1 MSRIRFGTDGWRAV
15 IAAEY
20 TFDAVRA
27 CAEGYARFLS
37 ERGVRRGVLV
47 GYDCR
52 FAAEDFAAAAAE
64 VLAAHGIHVFL
75 TPHPTPTPVVAHG
88 ILQLGAD
95 GAVVITASHNPWR
108 WLGFKVRPEY
118 GGAAPPEY
126 VSAIEARVP
135 PEDDWDAIPRL
146 PLADARRR
154 GLVEDYDPDPA
165 YLEHLQGLVDL
176 ESLRRAGL
184 SVVADPM
191 HGAAAG
197 YLRHLLRGGAT
208 RVHEIR
214 GRRNPIFPGMD
225 APEPIGR
232 NLRALMEAVRRHR
245 GQVGLANDGDGDRLG
260 VVDERGRFLDNQRAF
275 ALLAYYML
283 HVRGERGPIVKSLT
297 ATRMTFA
304 LAEPLGLPVHE
315 TPVGFKFLGPK
326 MREVDA
332 VMAGEESGGY
342 AFRGH
347 LPERDGIL
355 SALCF
360 LDLMVRRGKTPSE
373 LLEEL
378 FALVG
383 PHYYDRVDVHLQE
396 GERERLQARLQ
407 DMAPGSI
414 GGLPV
419 IGQDNL
425 DGIRFLLEG
434 GWVVFRFSGTEPLL
448 RIYSEVQGEEA
459 LVYRVLDDAR
469 RLLGV

>member
-1 MSRIRFGTDGWRAV
+1 MSPIRFGTDGWRAV
-15 IAAEY
+15 IADEY

-27 CAEGYARFLS
+27 CAEGYARYLA

-47 GYDCR
+47 GYDRR
-52 FAAEDFAAAAAE
+52 FAAEDFAAAVAE
-64 VLAAHGIHVFL
+64 VLAAHGVRVFL
-75 TPHPTPTPVVAHG
+75 TPRPTPTPVVAHG

-108 WLGFKVRPEY
+108 WLGFKVRPDY
-118 GGAAPPEY
+118 GGAPPPEY
-126 VSAIEARVP
+126 TAAIEALIP
-135 PEDDWDAIPRL
+135 PEDEWGAIPRL
-146 PLADARRR
+146 PLMEARRR

-165 YLEHLQGLVDL
+165 YLRHLEEILDL
-176 ESLRRAGL
+176 EALRRAGL
-184 SVVADPM
+184 RVVADPM

-197 YLRHLLRGGAT
+197 YLRRLLEGDST
-208 RVHEIR
+208 KVWEIR

-225 APEPIGR
+225 APEPIAR
-232 NLRALMEAVRRHR
+232 NLKALMEAVRRHR
-245 GQVGLANDGDGDRLG
+245 AQVGLANDGDGDRLG
-260 VVDERGRFLDNQRAF
+260 VVDERGMFLDNQRTF

-297 ATRMTFA
+297 ATRMAFA
-304 LAEPLGLPVHE
+304 LAEPLGLPVYE

-326 MREVDA
+326 MRETDA
-332 VMAGEESGGY
+332 LMAGEESGGY

-355 SALCF
+355 AALCF

-373 LLEEL
+373 LLREL
-378 FALVG
+378 FDLVG

-396 GERERLQARLQ
+396 GQRERLQARLR
-407 DMAPGSI
+407 DLSPDRI
-414 GGLPV
+414 GGLRV
-419 IGQDNL
+419 VGQDDL
-425 DGIRFLLEG
+425 DGLRFLLEG

-448 RIYSEVQGEEA
+448 RIYSEAQGEEA